1 MTMNT
6 EYSKETIEFAEIVAD
21 MMAKRKKVDEIKRAQ
36 RIAPMRRKY
45 NNDDFESACYELK
58 KAECEVRE
66 WLKDIFGE
74 EDEL

>member
-21 MMAKRKKVDEIKRAQ
+21 MMAKRKKVEEIKRAQ
-36 RIAPMRRKY
+36 RIAPMRRNY

-58 KAECEVRE
+58 KAECEVKE
-66 WLKDIFGE
+66 WLDDIFGE
-74 EDEL
+74 EEQ

>member
-21 MMAKRKKVDEIKRAQ
+21 MMAKRKKVEEIKRAQ

-45 NNDDFESACYELK
+45 NNDDFESACYELRL
-58 KAECEVRE
+58 AECEVKE
-66 WLKDIFGE
+66 WLDDIFGE
-74 EDEL
+74 EEQ